1 MLIIFE
7 INNNKKYQNK
17 VKLKNILVYHKIIN
31 KDHKIITIIIICWIL
46 ILIINLINKIIVMMI
61 TIMMIN

>member
-31 KDHKIITIIIICWIL
+31 KDHKIIRKINKITTIIII
-46 ILIINLINKIIVMMI
+46 
-61 TIMMIN
+61 